1 MPRNTY
7 SVYPPL
13 DHKYFGFYLG
23 KVTEYGVVI
32 ESRIVNI
39 ISKDGIEKLIDII
52 NAVTLIKQGEGT
64 PIENNLRCIP
74 DWLDHPKSKDVIVL
88 KKLVGRNHPRGSQR
102 GLRPIS
108 PKDRF
113 KGRDWESERI
123 RIRGWRRQGWGI
135 RRIAK
140 ELNVSP
146 STLSMANR
154 KYKLYQT

>member
-1 MPRNTY
+1 MPTKTY

-13 DHKYFGFYLG
+13 DHKYFEICLG
-23 KVTEYGVVI
+23 KITEYGVVI
-32 ESRIVNI
+32 ENRKTNV
-39 ISKDGIEKLIDII
+39 ISKEGIEKLINII
-52 NAVTLIKQGEGT
+52 DAVTLVKQGEGT

-88 KKLVGRNHPRGSQR
+88 KKLVGRKHPRGNQR

-113 KGRDWESERI
+113 KGRDWESERP
-123 RIRGWRRQGWGI
+123 RIKKFRGMGWSI

-140 ELNVSP
+140 EINSSP
-146 STLSMANR
+146 SALSMANI
-154 KYKLYQT
+154 KHQLY

>member
-7 SVYPPL
+7 SVYPQL
-13 DHKYFGFYLG
+13 DHKYFEICLG
-23 KVTEYGVVI
+23 KITEYGVVI
-32 ESRIVNI
+32 ESRNVNV

-52 NAVTLIKQGEGT
+52 DVVTLVKRGEGT

-74 DWLDHPKSKDVIVL
+74 DWLDHPKSKDVITL
-88 KKLVGRNHPRGSQR
+88 KKLVGKYHPRGNQS
-102 GLRPIS
+102 GLRTIS

-113 KGRDWESERI
+113 KGRDWDQEKPRI
-123 RIRGWRRQGWGI
+123 KIWRRDGWSV

-140 ELNVSP
+140 ELKVSP

-154 KYKLYQT
+154 KFQLYQA

>member
-1 MPRNTY
+1 MPKNTY

-13 DHKYFGFYLG
+13 DHKYFGILLG
-23 KVTEYGVVI
+23 KITEYGKVI
-32 ESRIVNI
+32 ESRNADV

-52 NAVTLIKQGEGT
+52 DAVTLVKQGKGT
-64 PIENNLRCIP
+64 LIENNLRCIP
-74 DWLDHPKSKDVIVL
+74 DWLDHPKSKDVITL
-88 KKLVGRNHPRGSQR
+88 KKLVGKYHPRGNQS
-102 GLRPIS
+102 GLRTIL

-113 KGRDWESERI
+113 KGRDWERERI

-140 ELNVSP
+140 ELKVSP

-154 KYKLYQT
+154 KFQLYQA